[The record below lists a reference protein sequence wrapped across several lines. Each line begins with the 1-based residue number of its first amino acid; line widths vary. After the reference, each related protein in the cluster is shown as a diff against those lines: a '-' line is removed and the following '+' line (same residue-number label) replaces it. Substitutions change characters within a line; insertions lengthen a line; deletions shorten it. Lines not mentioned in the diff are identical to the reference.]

1 MSGSDAPADRIE
13 LRGISAWA
21 HHGVLAHET
30 ELGQEFTLDLVLH
43 VDLSVAAASDELD
56 DTVDYGTV
64 ASAAHAALVGPSA
77 RLVEHVAGRVA
88 DAVLAVDPRIAAV
101 DVALHKPAAPLV
113 VPATDVVVRVH
124 RPRPT

>member
-1 MSGSDAPADRIE
+1 MTDRIE
-13 LRGISAWA
+13 LHGITAWA

-43 VDLSVAAASDELD
+43 LDLSVAAASDDLA

-64 ASAAHAALVGPSA
+64 ASVAHAALAGPPA

-88 DAVLAVDPRIAAV
+88 DAALGVDERIVAVGV
-101 DVALHKPAAPLV
+101 TLHKPAAPLT
-113 VPATDVVVRVH
+113 VPAADVVVQLH
-124 RPRPT
+124 RARQR

>member
-1 MSGSDAPADRIE
+1 MSGPDAPADRIE
-13 LRGISAWA
+13 LHGITAWA

-43 VDLSVAAASDELD
+43 VDLATAAASDELD

-64 ASAAHAALVGPSA
+64 ASAAHAAMTGPPA
-77 RLVEHVAGRVA
+77 QLVEHVAGRVA

-113 VPATDVVVRVH
+113 VPAADVVVRLHCV
-124 RPRPT
+124 RRT